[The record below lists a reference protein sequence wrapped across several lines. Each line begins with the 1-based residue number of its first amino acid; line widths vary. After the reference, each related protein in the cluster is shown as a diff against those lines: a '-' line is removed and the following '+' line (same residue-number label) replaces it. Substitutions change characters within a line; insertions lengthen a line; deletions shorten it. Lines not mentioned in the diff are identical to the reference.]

1 MPCMMERQCAPRASY
16 YIGDNEWMIGIGR
29 RTHPRNVADARPFTI
44 LQIILTSASN
54 FSHPLSSTERT
65 FWYGASSARKI
76 IYGVDEGPHR
86 AGLRSLTR
94 GLKFDSGGENGV
106 R

>member
-1 MPCMMERQCAPRASY
+1 MPCMMERQSY
-16 YIGDNEWMIGIGR
+16 YIGDNERMIGIGR
-29 RTHPRNVADARPFTI
+29 RTHPRNAADARPFTI

-54 FSHPLSSTERT
+54 FSHPLSSAEHT

-76 IYGVDEGPHR
+76 TYGMDEGPLC
-86 AGLRSLTR
+86 ASLRSLTR

>member
-1 MPCMMERQCAPRASY
+1 
-16 YIGDNEWMIGIGR
+16 MISIGR

-44 LQIILTSASN
+44 LQIILMSASN
-54 FSHPLSSTERT
+54 FSHPLSSAEHI
-65 FWYGASSARKI
+65 FWYGVSSARKI
-76 IYGVDEGPHR
+76 TYGMDEGPLR

-94 GLKFDSGGENGV
+94 GLKFDSDGENGV